1 MLLIIDLES
10 TCWDTN
16 SPLVTHQEKQKQ
28 NKEMETIEIGAT
40 LLTIVEKKKLEVV
53 KSFSQF
59 VRPVINPTLSNFC
72 KDLTSI
78 TQEDVDLALT
88 FPDALNKFVKDVE
101 KHLGGDTIDKIIW
114 SSWGAYDRKQ
124 LIKDCLY
131 HKINYPFGVHWNVKE
146 AHGIANGHKRGR
158 GLGRA
163 IRDAGLT
170 FEGTHH
176 RGIDDTIN
184 IARVVQIYLT
194 NFYIKNIRRMI
205 NYK

>member
-16 SPLVTHQEKQKQ
+16 SPFSSQQCTKKQKE
-28 NKEMETIEIGAT
+28 EMETIEIGAT
-40 LLTIVEKKKLEVV
+40 LLTVVEKKKLEIV

-59 VRPVINPTLSNFC
+59 VKPVINPFLSDFC

-131 HKINYPFGVHWNVKE
+131 HKINYPFLSH
-146 AHGIANGHKRGR
+146 IS
-158 GLGRA
+158 
-163 IRDAGLT
+163 
-170 FEGTHH
+170 
-176 RGIDDTIN
+176 
-184 IARVVQIYLT
+184 
-194 NFYIKNIRRMI
+194 
-205 NYK
+205 